1 VDDFFIK
8 FSKDCR
14 DAARHI
20 QRSLRN
26 HFATLAE
33 ELQETLLE
41 SARSAR
47 RAVQDDT
54 TERERRTRD
63 AKRELDDLVQL
74 YQRVQ
79 ALAGG
84 QAPPLGIS
92 A

>member
-14 DAARHI
+14 DAARHV

-26 HFATLAE
+26 HFSTLAE

-47 RAVQDDT
+47 RAVQDDASK
-54 TERERRTRD
+54 RERRTIEARQ
-63 AKRELDDLVQL
+63 ELDKLVEL
-74 YQRVQ
+74 YKKVQ
-79 ALAGG
+79 VLGG
-84 QAPPLGIS
+84 SQVALGIS